1 MYTPTHTPLP
11 PPPPSTHTQED
22 TSGCYSHL
30 IGIPKALLPARHDKE
45 DTILDNW
52 WNVLKRCIAYHR
64 LL

>member
-1 MYTPTHTPLP
+1 MYTPTHIPPLP
-11 PPPPSTHTQED
+11 LPQHMQED

-52 WNVLKRCIAYHR
+52 WNVLKRCIAYYR